1 MGSSDWSS
9 DVFSSDLQIVGNG
22 REGEGQVDAS
32 PPAEPGL
39 TQSGHGLDPAER
51 LLDLLADALAGGIAG
66 MAGGA
71 PVDRRAPATG
81 ILRQMRAQVKHA
93 QFPTEVPGAA
103 ALVGAGGARAA
114 RPAHVPEHLHRRP
127 TG

>member
-51 LLDLLADALAGGIAG
+51 LLDPLADALAGGIAG

-71 PVDRRAPATG
+71 PVDRRAPTPG
-81 ILRQMRAQVKHA
+81 ILRQMRAHVQLA
-93 QFPTEVPGAA
+93 QFHHEVAGVV
-103 ALVGAGGARAA
+103 ALVGAEGRSEE
-114 RPAHVPEHLHRRP
+114 HTPELQSLMRIS
-127 TG
+127 